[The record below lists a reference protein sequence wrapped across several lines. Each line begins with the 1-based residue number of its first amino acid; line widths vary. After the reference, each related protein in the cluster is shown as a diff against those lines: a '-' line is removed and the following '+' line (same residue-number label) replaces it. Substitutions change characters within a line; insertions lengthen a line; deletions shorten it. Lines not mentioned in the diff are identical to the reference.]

1 MDYFT
6 DYKLLSDNF
15 LKFKG
20 HPKKKIIDEILE
32 ILIRND
38 LSINTIILH
47 GYSLLHVTQGKK
59 TMKYLIDLK
68 GDVNLQN
75 TYGITP
81 IFTQKSHDTIE
92 LLIKN
97 GVNPNCYDNNNFT
110 PLYWQKDPDAMELL
124 VYNYG
129 LDLANYNHLFTIE
142 KEKTINDIYCEMLI
156 HGGYDPYNEFNICI
170 SPLFVQ
176 RNILTQE
183 IMLLYEPFNR
193 YYHTD
198 IFLETPLFKLC
209 ITKDLLEL
217 YLYYGTDINH
227 QNMMGNTLLF
237 VHNDLKIIESLLFH
251 DINLTLRNYNNET
264 AYIYHMKR
272 NNYHICSLIKTF
284 YSSRLIQRN
293 WKIYM
298 FKKTYIPIKN
308 FKKKKEL
315 VEYINILP
323 PSLCGLFPGGII
335 YQDSLN
341 DFIQHLP
348 LLSC

>member
-15 LKFKG
+15 SNFKKN
-20 HPKKKIIDEILE
+20 PKKDKIDEILK

-47 GYSLLHVTQGKK
+47 GYSLLHVTQNKK
-59 TMKYLIDLK
+59 TMKHLIELK
-68 GDVNLQN
+68 GNVNLQN

-81 IFTQKSHDTIE
+81 IFTQKSRDTIE

-97 GVNPNCYDNNNFT
+97 GANPNCYDNNNFT
-110 PLYWQKDPDAMELL
+110 PLYWQKDPDAMDLL
-124 VYNYG
+124 VSKYN
-129 LDLANYNHLFTIE
+129 LDLGNYNHLFTVE
-142 KEKTINDIYCEMLI
+142 KEKTINDIYSEMLI

-183 IMLLYEPFNR
+183 VMLLYEPLNR

-217 YLYYGTDINH
+217 YLYYGADINH
-227 QNMMGNTLLF
+227 QNMIGNTLLF
-237 VHNDLKIIESLLFH
+237 VHNDLKIIESLLFNEI
-251 DINLTLRNYNNET
+251 DLTIRNYNNET

-272 NNYHICSLIKTF
+272 NNIHICSLIKAF

-298 FKKTYIPIKN
+298 FKKTYVPLKN

-315 VEYINILP
+315 IYYINILP
-323 PSLCGLFPGGII
+323 PSSCGLFPGGIV
-335 YQDSLN
+335 YQESLN

-348 LLSC
+348 LLS